1 MESFDQDGLD
11 CLLEQSDV
19 LECGETIF
27 RCGVALLRVELSLIV
42 DTSVVIVCL
51 IGCLRMPLEVLSVST
66 TTVVVCVGNALASY
80 IHTGFS
86 RRAP

>member
-66 TTVVVCVGNALASY
+66 TTVVVCVGNALDLVY
-80 IHTGFS
+80 PHWFL
-86 RRAP
+86 

>member
-42 DTSVVIVCL
+42 DTSVVIVFL
-51 IGCLRMPLEVLSVST
+51 IGCLSMPLEVLSVST
-66 TTVVVCVGNALASY
+66 TTVVVCVGNALDVVSPQWSY
-80 IHTGFS
+80 

>member
-42 DTSVVIVCL
+42 DTSVVIMCL

-66 TTVVVCVGNALASY
+66 TIVVVCVGNALDLVYPHWS
-80 IHTGFS
+80 S